1 MWRHERGL
9 VRARGWSGAVAG
21 MDEAGRGPLAGPVVA
36 AAVVLPPNHH
46 LAGLD
51 DSKRLSAAARGRLSE
66 AIAQE
71 ALFWAVADCAPCV
84 IDRLNILRAT
94 QQAMR
99 QALAEVCRIADL
111 AGVLVDGRPVP
122 DLVCDQVA
130 VIGGDAKCPSIAA
143 ASVLAKVHRDALML
157 QLDERYPQYGFAQH
171 KGYPTPAHLAAL
183 HSFGPCAAH
192 RRTFR
197 IKGASLFDHQDEL
210 PSR

>member
-1 MWRHERGL
+1 MWRHELSL
-9 VRARGWSGAVAG
+9 VRARGWTGAVAG
-21 MDEAGRGPLAGPVVA
+21 IDEAGRGPLAGPVVA
-36 AAVVLPPNHH
+36 AAVVLPSNHH

-51 DSKRLSAAARGRLSE
+51 DSKRLGPAARVRLSE
-66 AIAQE
+66 AIMQQARC
-71 ALFWAVADCAPCV
+71 WAVAECAPCV

-99 QALAEVCRIADL
+99 QALAEVSRATDL

-122 DLVCDQVA
+122 DLACDQLA
-130 VIGGDAKCPSIAA
+130 VVGGDGKCPSIAA

-157 QLDERYPQYGFAQH
+157 QLHELYPQYGFAQH

-183 HSFGPCAAH
+183 RRFGPCVVH

-197 IKGASLFDHQDEL
+197 VKGTPLFDHQDQF